1 MISSYK
7 QFFVCSLVLFVSM
20 IGISRAFW
28 RGAGGSSITQ
38 KVILNNNNNKQS
50 TMKRFMGSIQ
60 PLLANDLKAILKGA
74 ERKNYQ
80 IVDVREKDELELARL
95 PDNNVI
101 NLPLS
106 EAGTWTN
113 EILEGEILDKSKPT
127 ICLCHHGVRSMRFA
141 NFIGKSAASQ
151 LIG

>member
-1 MISSYK
+1 
-7 QFFVCSLVLFVSM
+7 
-20 IGISRAFW
+20 
-28 RGAGGSSITQ
+28 
-38 KVILNNNNNKQS
+38 
-50 TMKRFMGSIQ
+50 MKRFMGSIQ

-141 NFIGKSAASQ
+141 NFIVTQAQFEEVYNVQGGIHAYATEADSSV
-151 LIG
+151 GTY